1 MARAAAWHNPLA
13 RATSTLVTTANLPAP
28 GAPGIS
34 VGVMWLE
41 PVVLEGSVIRHEP
54 LGEEH
59 AAALWQVSDDQEI
72 YRYKPYSL
80 HSEAELR
87 EHIRKALQLH
97 ATGTRLA
104 FATILKESG
113 QPVGSSGYFAADAE
127 HRRLEIGGTWVAPP
141 WQRTVINTESK
152 YLLLRHAFETLG
164 CNRVEFKTDSLNEK
178 SRAALKRIGAVEEGI
193 FRNHMIMP
201 SGRLRHSA
209 YYSIIASEWPNVR
222 ERLLAFMERR

>member
-1 MARAAAWHNPLA
+1 MWIEPV
-13 RATSTLVTTANLPAP
+13 TLE
-28 GAPGIS
+28 GRFIR
-34 VGVMWLE
+34 LE
-41 PVVLEGSVIRHEP
+41 PLSSD
-54 LGEEH
+54 H
-59 AAALWQVSDDQEI
+59 APALWAASAPEI
-72 YRYKPYSL
+72 YRFKPYAVC
-80 HSEAELR
+80 SEDDMRGFVA
-87 EHIRKALQLH
+87 
-97 ATGTRLA
+97 RLA
-104 FATILKESG
+104 HIYAAGEGLGFATIDRASG
-113 QPVGSSGYFAADAE
+113 APIGSSSYFAADAA

-209 YYSIIASEWPNVR
+209 YYSIIADEWPNVR
-222 ERLLAFMERR
+222 DRLLAFMAPR